1 MKDEVS
7 SALSRLYK
15 ERRAQGKY
23 IREISSLFLFISDRI
38 YKIYRIISN
47 KASFQS
53 PQDSSNL
60 VNLVNPVKKSEP
72 ISLV

>member
-1 MKDEVS
+1 MQG
-7 SALSRLYK
+7 
-15 ERRAQGKY
+15 QGKY

-60 VNLVNPVKKSEP
+60 VNAVKKSEP